1 MAEKYSFDY
10 HRNREMKLSYKDL
23 SRNQLE
29 KKSEDTL
36 LPDVLKDMYVNVD
49 CYNSVEK
56 TTTCP
61 SRLTDGK
68 IIEIMESPSKY
79 LEDEGLKSN
88 KELNIITQTLQR
100 KVSKSPLDDE
110 EEIIL
115 QVAREELKN
124 RDIRISTG
132 ETLVMSVL
140 YVLGIIIS
148 VKIFT
153 ETIN

>member
-1 MAEKYSFDY
+1 MANESVEDHSTSSRTVSTDVDEKSITI
-10 HRNREMKLSYKDL
+10 
-23 SRNQLE
+23 
-29 KKSEDTL
+29 EDRVETL
-36 LPDVLKDMYVNVD
+36 LLEGDEDNHFE
-49 CYNSVEK
+49 VEENK
-56 TTTCP
+56 V
-61 SRLTDGK
+61 TDEVRAV
-68 IIEIMESPSKY
+68 IR
-79 LEDEGLKSN
+79 DKSN